1 MVIVLALWLIQT
13 ARWILVSV
21 NREFAGFL
29 GADCSEVET
38 FLPAF
43 YAYPALPL
51 TITLKGIP
59 RLQMIVAWF
68 LLALF
73 YGTFWYT

>member
-1 MVIVLALWLIQT
+1 M
-13 ARWILVSV
+13 

-29 GADCSEVET
+29 GADWSEVET

-43 YAYPALPL
+43 YAYPSLPL
-51 TITLKGIP
+51 AFTLKGIP